1 MRPMP
6 RRLVVI
12 PTYREADSLPTLLE
26 AILSQPIELDIY
38 VVDDDSRD
46 GTEEILRSFREEY
59 GDRVGYVIRRGE
71 RGFASALY
79 TGYRYGYDTGY
90 DYVAQMDADLQHDPQ
105 YLPRLFGKAEEGLDL
120 VVASRYVEGGGIEGW
135 PITRRIISWGAN
147 TYARIVLG
155 LPIRDVT
162 SGYRVFSREA
172 ISTLLKYRPRS
183 RGFMIQVETAYILHR
198 AGHRLGEVPFIFRSR
213 YAGRSKLGIGMILEF
228 FINVP
233 RLRI

>member
-1 MRPMP
+1 MP

-12 PTYREADSLPTLLE
+12 PTYMEADNLPTLLE
-26 AILSQPIELDIY
+26 SILALPIDLDVY

-46 GTEEILRSFREEY
+46 GTEEVLRRFVERY
-59 GDRVGYVIRRGE
+59 GDRVGYLIRRGE

-79 TGYRYGYDTGY
+79 TGYRYGYEGGY
-90 DYVAQMDADLQHDPQ
+90 DYIAQMDADLQHDPT
-105 YLPRLFGKAEEGLDL
+105 YLPRLFERAEEGLDL
-120 VVASRYVEGGGIEGW
+120 VVASRYVEGGGVEGW
-135 PITRRIISWGAN
+135 PLTRRVISWGAN

-172 ISTLLKYRPRS
+172 VSTLLGYRPRS
-183 RGFMIQVETAYILHR
+183 RGFMIQVETAYVLHR
-198 AGHRLGEVPFIFRSR
+198 AGHRLGEVPFIFKSR
-213 YAGRSKLGIGMILEF
+213 RAGESKLGLGMILEF
-228 FINVP
+228 FINVL